1 MNMWHKKLRAQARY
15 GGVHYWLG
23 ESISQSIVESG
34 AYTPEFAKF
43 FKNMKRTVD
52 PNFLLSPEKF
62 HMHSY
67 EDDISKHEVED
78 EPYIE

>member
-1 MNMWHKKLRAQARY
+1 MNMWHKKLRHQVKY

-23 ESISQSIVESG
+23 EAISQSIVEAG
-34 AYTPEFAKF
+34 AYTPEFIQF

-62 HMHSY
+62 HFHSY
-67 EDDISKHEVED
+67 EDDITKYIVKD
-78 EPYIE
+78 EE